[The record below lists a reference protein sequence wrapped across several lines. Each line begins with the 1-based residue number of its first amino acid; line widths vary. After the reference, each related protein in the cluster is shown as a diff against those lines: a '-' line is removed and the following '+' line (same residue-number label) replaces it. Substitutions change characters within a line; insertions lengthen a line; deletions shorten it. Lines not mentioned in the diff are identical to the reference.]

1 MKKLIFYLFLALSV
15 PMAYAQTPV
24 KVAEEVATVAKT
36 VTLPAIPAE
45 VTAAFAAA
53 EKARFAALAN
63 LTPTQRF
70 MTNHQRTIVGMQTSL
85 GVSVRKA
92 VENTRSLGAVYVPRH
107 KLPPSLEGYD
117 ATVPAFTNLTVKPE
131 LAPILPLTYNPEIMY
146 RGLGLPADGKAIRNI
161 LQNGLR
167 LEDVGSDSC
176 NLLLSMA
183 CSDRNVGAL
192 RQMSQVK
199 YTNLTNDPF
208 FAFQYA
214 SRNTN
219 GNNVPV
225 IISVRGLPQD
235 KILRVDYDIPADQI
249 DEVLALVNW
258 NGVPTWCRVTLAED
272 AFKLTPYL
280 SVTPKDVTP

>member
-1 MKKLIFYLFLALSV
+1 MKKLIVYLLLSLAV

-24 KVAEEVATVAKT
+24 KVAEGVGKAV
-36 VTLPAIPAE
+36 VTLPALPAE
-45 VTAAFAAA
+45 VTTAFAAA
-53 EKARFAALAN
+53 EKARFAALTD

-92 VENTRSLGAVYVPRH
+92 VENTRRLGAVYVPHH
-107 KLPPSLEGYD
+107 KLPPMIE
-117 ATVPAFTNLTVKPE
+117 TVEAKVPSFANLTIGSEV
-131 LAPILPLTYNPEIMY
+131 APLLPFAQTPGKMY

-183 CSDRNVGAL
+183 CNDRNVGAL

-199 YTNLTNDPF
+199 FTNLTNSPL

-225 IISVRGLPQD
+225 IISVHGVPED
-235 KILRVDYDIPADQI
+235 KIVRVDYDIPAEQI
-249 DEVLALVNW
+249 DEVIALVNW
-258 NGVPTWCRVTLAED
+258 NGVPTWCRVTLTED
-272 AFKLTPYL
+272 AFKLTPYVP
-280 SVTPKDVTP
+280 VTPHDIAP